1 MRHAKHKYK
10 LGVEPSH
17 RKALIRNLAIEV
29 IDHGKIKTTHTK
41 AKAIKGVVEK
51 LVTLS
56 KVDSVH
62 NRRLAYKKLN
72 NKDAVT
78 KLFSEIGPK
87 FKERNGGYTRIIKLA
102 DRRLGDSSKMGYI
115 SFVE

>member
-10 LGVEPSH
+10 LGVDPAH
-17 RKALIRNLAIEV
+17 RKSLIRNLAIEV
-29 IDHGKIKTTHTK
+29 IDHGRIKTTQTK
-41 AKAIKGVVEK
+41 AKAVRGVVEK

-56 KVDSVH
+56 KNDTLH

-72 NKDAVT
+72 SKDMVH
-78 KLFSEIGPK
+78 KLFTEIGPK
-87 FKERNGGYTRIIKLA
+87 FKERNGGYTRIVKLA
-102 DRRLGDSSKMGYI
+102 DKRLGDASSMGYI